1 MAELEEDSG
10 EDLRK
15 NNRYVQIIET
25 IFHKHYVEG
34 AETVD
39 FTRDEIE
46 PVASGLGIKLPKNL
60 GDIPYSFRYRASLPE
75 SITSKA
81 LDSKVWVIRPTGR
94 GLYQFALVEDK
105 PIVPNAMLSETK
117 LPDSTPGVV
126 LMYSGSD
133 EQALLAKLRYNRLI
147 DIFTGVTSYSLQ
159 NHLRT
164 TVPGMGQVETDE
176 IYIGVDQRGAHYV
189 FPVQAK
195 GGNDKANIVQI
206 EQDIALCK
214 HKFPGL
220 ICQAIG
226 AQFMAGDKIALF
238 AFEDSDTGVGIVE
251 ERHYRLV
258 PKEDLTAEEIQT
270 YGARPRA

>member
-1 MAELEEDSG
+1 MAG
-10 EDLRK
+10 INQK
-15 NNRYVQIIET
+15 GKKPNRYVQIIDRL
-25 IFHKHYVEG
+25 FHDHYRDGDEV
-34 AETVD
+34 VN
-39 FTRDEIE
+39 FRRDEIR
-46 PVASGLGIKLPKNL
+46 PIADDIGIALPDNL

-81 LDSKVWVIRPTGR
+81 PAGKVWVIRPAGR
-94 GLYQFALVEDK
+94 ALYQFALIEDR
-105 PIVPNAMLSETK
+105 PIVPNPLLAETK
-117 LPDSTPGVV
+117 LPDATPVIV

-147 DIFTGVTSYSLQ
+147 DIFTGVASYSLQ

-195 GGNDKANIVQI
+195 GGSDKASVVQI

-214 HKFPGL
+214 HKYPGL
-220 ICQAIG
+220 ICTAIG
-226 AQFMAGDKIALF
+226 AQFMRGDKIALF
-238 AFEDSDTGVGIVE
+238 AFEDGEAGVGIVKE
-251 ERHYRLV
+251 AHCRLV
-258 PKEDLTAEEIQT
+258 PKGELSPEELQT
-270 YGARPRA
+270 YRERPPT